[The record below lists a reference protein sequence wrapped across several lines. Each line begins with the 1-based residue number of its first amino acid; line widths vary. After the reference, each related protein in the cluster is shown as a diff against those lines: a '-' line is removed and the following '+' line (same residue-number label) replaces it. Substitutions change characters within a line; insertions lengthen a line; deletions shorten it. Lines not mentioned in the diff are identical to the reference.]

1 MPPAPLSRSPAAPAP
16 GASILPSAAPTGAPA
31 TPVPALGAG
40 SVGASTMS
48 AKDTPIPAIP
58 AGSMAPSTPTAITG
72 GPTAA
77 IPASPNPASGI
88 GTTAAGATLALGRG
102 TTGSSGTNGVA
113 TGGATGGPVG
123 GAGAA
128 RRGRLEAYGIG
139 LLLGLLMVGWLLP
152 AEVLS
157 GQGGLWRSAGVD
169 LSQNLSGHLAYQSG
183 PWHWPLLVSGN
194 LFPPHGLSIAM
205 TDSNPLLSLVARIV
219 VAPLAGH
226 PVNLFGA
233 WIALCWLLQPVAAIY
248 AVRGF
253 TPPALPRGR
262 ALAIAA
268 AAAAMALLW
277 PTLLH
282 RLGHTN
288 LLAHFCLLAA
298 LGLAARALRDDTPLR
313 FWPGFALLA
322 ATILIH
328 PYLFLFAGAVL
339 AAPVLR
345 PQPGGW
351 RGLLRPGA
359 TFLAMLVLPVLLH
372 RLLSGTSGGADRG
385 YGFYSMNL
393 LSPLWPQVSGLF
405 GADLPVLDATGGQ
418 YEGFNYLGAGTLL
431 LVLLALTLGGRRGWL
446 RGWRRWA
453 PLLVVL
459 AGLTAVAV
467 TPRLY
472 AGPWLILPLPAW
484 PWDQV
489 FGIVRASGRVFW
501 PVGYALLLGAIALLG
516 TRLPLRALA
525 PALALAVALQAAD
538 AAPLLG
544 EVRNRLAQGDAGL
557 TPLPTLPPGT
567 TLLRTALA
575 CPATAADTTLA
586 ERLRL
591 AAVQQGA
598 ALAEIRASRQ
608 PRWFNC
614 ETALTDALETPLAP
628 GETRL
633 LLGPAIALLRPAA
646 LGPGATCAR
655 QPNAGA
661 DAVFCATTPHL
672 PGTPLPA
679 TAPLPRLGAAPVLAS
694 SWKPDAHGLPWSE
707 GPRATLLFTTTAPRL
722 RLTLDGIGRRP
733 GEARDITLR
742 IQDAAPLTLS
752 LPDLQPTE
760 ILLPIP
766 DPTRPVRVAID
777 IFRPID
783 PTRRAL
789 AAPVDRAGVRLRAIS
804 GAD

>member
-1 MPPAPLSRSPAAPAP
+1 M
-16 GASILPSAAPTGAPA
+16 T
-31 TPVPALGAG
+31 T
-40 SVGASTMS
+40 
-48 AKDTPIPAIP
+48 KDTPIPAIP
-58 AGSMAPSTPTAITG
+58 TGSVAPSTPTAITG
-72 GPTAA
+72 GPPAA
-77 IPASPNPASGI
+77 IPASPNPTSGI

-102 TTGSSGTNGVA
+102 TTGSIGTNGVTA
-113 TGGATGGPVG
+113 GGPTG

-298 LGLAARALRDDTPLR
+298 LGLAARALRDGTPLR

-431 LVLLALTLGGRRGWL
+431 LVLLALILGWRRGWL
-446 RGWRRWA
+446 GGWRRWA
-453 PLLVVL
+453 PLLAVL
-459 AGLTAVAV
+459 ASLTAVAV

-646 LGPGATCAR
+646 LGPGATCVR

-742 IQDAAPLTLS
+742 IQDAPPLTLS

-804 GAD
+804 GVD

>member
-1 MPPAPLSRSPAAPAP
+1 VQPAPSPRSSATSAPSSQAPASQAPDSRAP
-16 GASILPSAAPTGAPA
+16 GIPGLPGPDLPHKGGGTDTARLAAYA
-31 TPVPALGAG
+31 T
-40 SVGASTMS
+40 
-48 AKDTPIPAIP
+48 
-58 AGSMAPSTPTAITG
+58 
-72 GPTAA
+72 
-77 IPASPNPASGI
+77 
-88 GTTAAGATLALGRG
+88 
-102 TTGSSGTNGVA
+102 
-113 TGGATGGPVG
+113 
-123 GAGAA
+123 
-128 RRGRLEAYGIG
+128 G
-139 LLLGLLMVGWLLP
+139 LLLGLLMVVWLMP
-152 AEVLS
+152 VEVLS
-157 GQGGLWRSAGVD
+157 GQGGLWRRAGVD

-205 TDSNPLLSLVARIV
+205 TDSNPLLSFVARIL

-233 WIALCWLLQPVAAIY
+233 WIALCWLLQPIAAIY

-253 TPPALPRGR
+253 TPRGLGRAR

-268 AAAAMALLW
+268 AAGAMALLW
-277 PTLLH
+277 PALLH

-298 LGLAARALRDDTPLR
+298 LGLTARALRDGTPLR
-313 FWPGFALLA
+313 FWPGFLLLA

-351 RGLLRPGA
+351 RGLRRPAA

-393 LSPLWPQVSGLF
+393 LSPVWPQVSGLF
-405 GADLPVLDATGGQ
+405 GPDLPVLDATGGQ

-431 LVLLALTLGGRRGWL
+431 LLLLALAFCWRHGWA

-459 AGLTAVAV
+459 AGFTAIAV

-472 AGPWLILPLPAW
+472 AGPWLIIPLPAW

-516 TRLPLRALA
+516 TRLPLRLLA
-525 PALALAVALQAAD
+525 PTLALAVALQAAD
-538 AAPLLG
+538 AAPLLRQ
-544 EVRNRLAQGDAGL
+544 VRTRLAQGDAGL
-557 TPLPTLPPGT
+557 APVPTLPPGT
-567 TLLRTALA
+567 TLFRTALT
-575 CPATAADTTLA
+575 CPAPAEDNILA

-633 LLGPAIALLRPAA
+633 ILGPAIAMLRPAA
-646 LGPGATCAR
+646 LGPATTCTR
-655 QPNAGA
+655 QDAGGTE
-661 DAVFCATTPHL
+661 AVFCAANRPLAGTLLTAS
-672 PGTPLPA
+672 TPLPQLGD
-679 TAPLPRLGAAPVLAS
+679 APTLAS
-694 SWKPDAHGLPWSE
+694 GWKPDAQGLPWSE
-707 GPRATLLFTTTAPRL
+707 GPRATLLFTTAAPRL
-722 RLTLDGIGRRP
+722 RLLLDGIGRRP
-733 GEARDITLR
+733 GEARQVTLR
-742 IQDAAPLTLS
+742 VQDAAPVTLT

-760 ILLPIP
+760 VLLPIP

-783 PTRRAL
+783 PTRRNL
-789 AAPVDRAGVRLRAIS
+789 AAPVERAGVRLRGVEA
-804 GAD
+804 AD

>member
-1 MPPAPLSRSPAAPAP
+1 MPPAPSSRSPAAPA
-16 GASILPSAAPTGAPA
+16 T
-31 TPVPALGAG
+31 
-40 SVGASTMS
+40 
-48 AKDTPIPAIP
+48 
-58 AGSMAPSTPTAITG
+58 
-72 GPTAA
+72 
-77 IPASPNPASGI
+77 
-88 GTTAAGATLALGRG
+88 GATLPLGHG
-102 TTGSSGTNGVA
+102 TPGGT
-113 TGGATGGPVG
+113 
-123 GAGAA
+123 A
-128 RRGRLEAYGIG
+128 RRSSRLEAYGIG
-139 LLLGLLMVGWLLP
+139 LLLGLLMVAWLLP

-226 PVNLFGA
+226 PVNLFGV

-253 TPPALPRGR
+253 TPRGLPRAR
-262 ALAIAA
+262 TLAIAA

-298 LGLAARALRDDTPLR
+298 LGLAARALRDGTPPR

-345 PQPGGW
+345 ALPAGW

-359 TFLAMLVLPVLLH
+359 TYLAMLVLPVLLH

-393 LSPLWPQVSGLF
+393 LSPVWPQVSGLF
-405 GADLPVLDATGGQ
+405 GRDLPVLDATGGQ

-431 LVLLALTLGGRRGWL
+431 LVLLALILGWRRGWL

-453 PLLVVL
+453 PLLAVL

-525 PALALAVALQAAD
+525 PVLALAVALQAAD

-544 EVRNRLAQGDAGL
+544 ETRSRLAQGDAGL
-557 TPLPTLPPGT
+557 APLPALPPGT

-575 CPATAADTTLA
+575 CPAAAEDTTLA

-655 QPNAGA
+655 QAGAGA
-661 DAVFCATTPHL
+661 DAVFCAATPHL
-672 PGTPLPA
+672 PGLPLPEA
-679 TAPLPRLGAAPVLAS
+679 APLPRLGEAPSLSNPVLS
-694 SWKPDAHGLPWSE
+694 SFWKPDVQGLPWSE
-707 GPRATLLFTTTAPRL
+707 GPRATLLFTTAAPRL

-742 IQDAAPLTLS
+742 IQDAAPVTLS

-783 PTRRAL
+783 PTRRDL
-789 AAPVDRAGVRLRAIS
+789 PAPVERVGVRLRAIS
-804 GAD
+804 GVD